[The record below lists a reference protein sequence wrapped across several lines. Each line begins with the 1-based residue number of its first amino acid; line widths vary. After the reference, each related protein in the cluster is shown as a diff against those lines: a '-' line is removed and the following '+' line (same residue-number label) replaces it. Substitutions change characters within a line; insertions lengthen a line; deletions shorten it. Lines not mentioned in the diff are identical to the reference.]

1 MTSTQLK
8 EITENGAI
16 VMLTGGEEVVI
27 PADTVI
33 MSVGCTA
40 KIYEIGD
47 GAARLVIL

>member
-33 MSVGCTA
+33 KGCTA